1 MYSSNDNLGF
11 PIIVNYYT
19 KNRILFKEKVYSKNT
34 FNSLLETFEKNNR
47 YKNEAKL
54 KSKYIINDVEIE
66 KNQLL
71 EELIEKNDNKSS
83 ESVEISL
90 ELEEL
95 YYLNDTKYP
104 SYNKIIQPKAN
115 PFGLLICS
123 PKEKKISL
131 KSYPEKIISLFE
143 LNKFNESSSYC
154 NSLNDLYISEE
165 KDFWSIDNN
174 EFKIKKKNMPSNK
187 RNHSMIF
194 LITNDNNEWV
204 FILGGEDKK
213 SFYYDLNKNYFINWG
228 ETNEIHFKPALIKI
242 SEYLYILDSINLNN
256 NFFERTK
263 ILSPIR
269 KWEKIIPNLDE
280 NIISNNF
287 PSKFGVSL
295 DSNGN
300 ILFLGGDNIN
310 NVNNTYIYK
319 PGNNIISLSQ
329 NGTNDNMI
337 FDDKTFYKI
346 NDKYNIALPHDLNES
361 KEISIVDKVEQSLI
375 KINIECPTDDNDT
388 NINCNISFED
398 NVPNNN
404 DNNDIGYLTIK
415 TTSDIEIN
423 KNNFIP
429 SKLINIDYKGNNNNK
444 CKEQINNHP
453 FICDNCK
460 KNNDANAKKNNTFVC
475 QLCHNSYKIEDN
487 LNKEYNLKEK
497 DENTSISKENPKITI
512 IYDEYYP
519 TLSKNDNYK
528 TKFMNKVNNYK
539 FNKDKS
545 NVEIIYDEYTPIK
558 VDYELS
564 KPGEM
569 IKYIPKKH
577 KGKKIK
583 KNKEENNNNEENCEN
598 NLNEKKDIENIN
610 NELEKDRDNEINKE
624 EDNQQNDYILNNN
637 DKEINEEN
645 NEIFNGNNLEEEY
658 KNEEEL
664 EIKDQENDINNED
677 ENINNENNNEIN
689 FEEFHN
695 MNDEENQNNSVEHI
709 ENGNNIEENNEN
721 MSNEEDQIADFE
733 GEEINVEEKEN
744 EEEMNE
750 DGEMYYE
757 SKGNE
762 EEEMGEENNNEEYE
776 EQNSINEINQ
786 SDNNK
791 EDDLEENKSKNDE

>member
-19 KNRILFKEKVYSKNT
+19 KNRILFKEKIYSKNT
-34 FNSLLETFEKNNR
+34 FNSLLEIFEKNNR

-54 KSKYIINDVEIE
+54 KSKYFINDIEIE

-71 EELIEKNDNKSS
+71 EELIEKNDNKHS

-95 YYLNDTKYP
+95 YYLNDSKYP

-115 PFGLLICS
+115 PFGLLIFS

-131 KSYPEKIISLFE
+131 KAYPEKIISLFE
-143 LNKFNESSSYC
+143 LNKFNNESSSYC

-174 EFKIKKKNMPSNK
+174 EYKIKKKNMPSNK

-256 NFFERTK
+256 NCFERTK
-263 ILSPIR
+263 IVSPIR

-310 NVNNTYIYK
+310 NINNTYIYK

-375 KINIECPTDDNDT
+375 KIKIECPTDDNDT

-398 NVPNNN
+398 NLSNN

-423 KNNFIP
+423 KTNFIP
-429 SKLINIDYKGNNNNK
+429 SNLVNIDYKGNNNK
-444 CKEQINNHP
+444 CKEQINNPP

-460 KNNDANAKKNNTFVC
+460 KNNDAYAKNNNIFIC
-475 QLCHNSYKIEDN
+475 QLCHNSYKTEDN

-497 DENTSISKENPKITI
+497 DENNNTSINKENPKITI

-519 TLSKNDNYK
+519 TLSKNENYK
-528 TKFMNKVNNYK
+528 TKYKNKVKNNK

-577 KGKKIK
+577 KGKKNR
-583 KNKEENNNNEENCEN
+583 KNKEENNNNENCEN
-598 NLNEKKDIENIN
+598 NLNEKKDIN
-610 NELEKDRDNEINKE
+610 NELVKDKDNEINKE
-624 EDNQQNDYILNNN
+624 EDNQQNDYVMNNN

-645 NEIFNGNNLEEEY
+645 NEIFNGNNPEEEY
-658 KNEEEL
+658 KNEKEI
-664 EIKDQENDINNED
+664 EIKDQENDINNRD

-709 ENGNNIEENNEN
+709 ENGNNIEENNDN

-791 EDDLEENKSKNDE
+791 EDDLKENKSENDE